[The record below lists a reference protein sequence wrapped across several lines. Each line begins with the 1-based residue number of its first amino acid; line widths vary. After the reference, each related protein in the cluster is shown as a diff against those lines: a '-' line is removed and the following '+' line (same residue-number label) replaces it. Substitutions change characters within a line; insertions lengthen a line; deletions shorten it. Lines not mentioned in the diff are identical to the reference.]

1 MGGISPGELYNE
13 LVKIREEI
21 RDIKSRIHSLEDRLD
36 IYSEFVETQVKPA
49 VEKITVEPEKQGEE
63 YLKEEQELAL
73 EEEKEPG
80 FEEGKEPF
88 FKGEKIGFEEN
99 IGKKWFSR
107 IGIISIFIGMVLF
120 IKYLYDR
127 HLMSPVEK
135 ISLGIIVGLIMLI
148 AGGFLNNKKYEKK
161 YEYLSR
167 TLTGGGFAVL
177 YLIIY
182 TAYNPYRLIPAGIDM
197 VLLGLI
203 IVFAVFLSLRYSSMV
218 IASEAFFLGYI
229 ISFLSN
235 INEYTLV
242 YATVLT
248 GGLVIIVQ
256 RKGWINMGIG
266 GLIAVYVTHISWLS
280 GHNLAGYFAIN
291 ALFLSLYFIIFTTLA
306 YTVRKPSEEAA
317 SLENFQS
324 VLFKIP
330 ESYHGILI
338 AALNAIFFYGLFY
351 SVINT
356 NYKIYAGL
364 FTIMVAGVY
373 LGLAY
378 AALIKNAKELFA
390 VYLTLCTTFITIAIP
405 VQLNYQWITVA
416 WAIEGFVLLLM
427 GFRYNALGLRVFAN
441 VVGIITIV
449 KTLFIDT
456 GLGAFD
462 IDNILKSTRF
472 FAFLITIITFYAS
485 SAMYFKNKDKPE
497 YESKFWEYYLIGGVL
512 LTTLILLLELNDG
525 WITIAWAIEGFIL
538 LLLGFRYNER
548 IRVLANIV
556 GIITLAKILFI
567 DTGLRGFDI
576 DALFKS
582 MRFFVFLITIITFY
596 ASSAMYFKNKD
607 KPEYEGKYWQYYLIG
622 GVLLTSLLL
631 MLELKGGLISAA
643 WAIEAIAILIAG
655 FRYELSF
662 VRKVGIGLLLLTIVK
677 VFIFDLAGLETLYR
691 IMSFMVLGAILMGA
705 SFLYSKYKDKL

>member
-1 MGGISPGELYNE
+1 MGGISPGEIYNE
-13 LVKIREEI
+13 LAKTREEI
-21 RDIKSRIHSLEDRLD
+21 KDIKSRIHSLEDRLD

-49 VEKITVEPEKQGEE
+49 VGKITVKPEKQEE
-63 YLKEEQELAL
+63 KYLKEQQELEL
-73 EEEKEPG
+73 EEEKEP
-80 FEEGKEPF
+80 FL
-88 FKGEKIGFEEN
+88 KGEKIGFEEN

-127 HLMSPVEK
+127 NLMSPVEK
-135 ISLGIIVGLIMLI
+135 ISLGIIIGLIMLI

-182 TAYNPYRLIPAGIDM
+182 TAYNPYGLIPAGIDM
-197 VLLGLI
+197 ILLGLI
-203 IVFAVFLSLRYSSMV
+203 IVFAVFLSLRYSSMI

-229 ISFLSN
+229 ISFLSS

-248 GGLVIIVQ
+248 IGLVIIVQ

-266 GLIAVYVTHISWLS
+266 GLIAVYATHSSWLS
-280 GHNLAGYFAIN
+280 GHNLPRDFAIN
-291 ALFLSLYFIIFTTLA
+291 ALFLSLYFIIFTALA
-306 YTVRKPSEEAA
+306 YTIRKPSEEEA

-324 VLFKIP
+324 VFFKIP

-351 SVINT
+351 SVINA
-356 NYKIYAGL
+356 NYKIYAGI
-364 FTIMVAGVY
+364 FTIIVAGVY

-390 VYLTLCTTFITIAIP
+390 IYLTLCTTFITIAIP

-416 WAIEGFVLLLM
+416 WAIEGFVLLIM

-441 VVGIITIV
+441 IVGIIVLV

-472 FAFLITIITFYAS
+472 FAFLISIITFYAS

-512 LTTLILLLELNDG
+512 LTTVILMLELNDG

-538 LLLGFRYNER
+538 LLIGFRYNER

-556 GIITLAKILFI
+556 GIITLVKILFM

-576 DALFKS
+576 DNLFKS
-582 MRFFVFLITIITFY
+582 MRFFVFLIAIITFY
-596 ASSAMYFKNKD
+596 ASSAMYFKNRD
-607 KPEYEGKYWQYYLIG
+607 KTEYESESEYWKYYLIG
-622 GVLLTSLLL
+622 GVLLTTLIL

>member
-1 MGGISPGELYNE
+1 MGGNNQGKIYNE
-13 LVKIREEI
+13 LAEMREEI
-21 RDIKSRIHSLEDRLD
+21 KKVKSQINSIEAKLD
-36 IYSEFVETQVKPA
+36 NYSDFLETQIEPVVDENA
-49 VEKITVEPEKQGEE
+49 VELEIGKQDEKIT
-63 YLKEEQELAL
+63 A
-73 EEEKEPG
+73 
-80 FEEGKEPF
+80 FETKKEPF
-88 FKGEKIGFEEN
+88 FREKIGFEEN

-135 ISLGIIVGLIMLI
+135 VSLGIIVGLIMLI
-148 AGGFLNNKKYEKK
+148 AGGLLNNKKYEKK

-182 TAYNPYRLIPAGIDM
+182 TAYNPYRLIPADIDM

-248 GGLVIIVQ
+248 VGLVIIVQ

-266 GLIAVYVTHISWLS
+266 GLIAVYLTHSLWLL
-280 GHNLAGYFAIN
+280 GHFPGDFATN
-291 ALFLSLYFIIFTTLA
+291 VLFLSIYFIIFTTLA
-306 YTVRKPSEEAA
+306 YTIRKPSEEAT

-338 AALNAIFFYGLFY
+338 VALNAIFSYGLFY
-351 SVINT
+351 SVINA
-356 NYKIYAGL
+356 NYKTYAGI
-364 FTIMVAGVY
+364 FTIIVAGVY
-373 LGLAY
+373 LCLAY
-378 AALIKNAKELFA
+378 AALNKNAKELFA
-390 VYLTLCTTFITIAIP
+390 IYLTLCTTFITIAIP
-405 VQLNYQWITVA
+405 VQFNYQWITFA
-416 WAIEGFVLLLM
+416 WAIEGFVLLVM

-441 VVGIITIV
+441 VVGIIVLV
-449 KTLFIDT
+449 KTLFIDI

-462 IDNILKSTRF
+462 INNLLKSTRF
-472 FAFLITIITFYAS
+472 FAFLIPIITFYAS
-485 SAMYFKNKDKPE
+485 SVMYLKHKDKPE
-497 YESKFWEYYLIGGVL
+497 YESKFWEYYLTGGVL
-512 LTTLILLLELNDG
+512 LTTLIL
-525 WITIAWAIEGFIL
+525 A
-538 LLLGFRYNER
+538 
-548 IRVLANIV
+548 
-556 GIITLAKILFI
+556 
-567 DTGLRGFDI
+567 
-576 DALFKS
+576 
-582 MRFFVFLITIITFY
+582 
-596 ASSAMYFKNKD
+596 
-607 KPEYEGKYWQYYLIG
+607 
-622 GVLLTSLLL
+622 
-631 MLELKGGLISAA
+631 LELKGGLISAA

-662 VRKVGIGLLLLTIVK
+662 VRKIGIGLLLLTIVK

-705 SFLYSKYKDKL
+705 SFLYSKYKDRL

>member
-1 MGGISPGELYNE
+1 MGGINQGKIYNE
-13 LVKIREEI
+13 LAEIREEI
-21 RDIKSRIHSLEDRLD
+21 KKVKSQINSIEAKLD
-36 IYSEFVETQVKPA
+36 DYSDFLETQIEPVVDENA
-49 VEKITVEPEKQGEE
+49 FEPEIEKQDEE
-63 YLKEEQELAL
+63 ITAFETKKELFL
-73 EEEKEPG
+73 R
-80 FEEGKEPF
+80 
-88 FKGEKIGFEEN
+88 EKIGFEEN

-135 ISLGIIVGLIMLI
+135 VILGIIVGLLMLI

-182 TAYNPYRLIPAGIDM
+182 TAYNPYRLIQAEIDM
-197 VLLGLI
+197 ILLGLI

-229 ISFLSN
+229 ISFLGN

-266 GLIAVYVTHISWLS
+266 GLIAVYITHISWLLY
-280 GHNLAGYFAIN
+280 HNFPKDFVIN
-291 ALFLSLYFIIFTTLA
+291 ALFLSIYFVIFTALA
-306 YTVRKPSEEAA
+306 YTIRKPSEEAA

-338 AALNAIFFYGLFY
+338 VALNAIFFYGLFY
-351 SVINT
+351 SVINA
-356 NYKIYAGL
+356 NYKIYAGI
-364 FTIMVAGVY
+364 FTIIVAGVY
-373 LGLAY
+373 LCLAY
-378 AALIKNAKELFA
+378 AALNKNAKELFA
-390 VYLTLCTTFITIAIP
+390 IYLTLCTTFITIAIP
-405 VQLNYQWITVA
+405 VQFNYQWITFA
-416 WAIEGFVLLLM
+416 WAIEGFVLLMM

-441 VVGIITIV
+441 VVGIIVLV
-449 KTLFIDT
+449 KTLFIDI

-462 IDNILKSTRF
+462 INNLLKSTRF
-472 FAFLITIITFYAS
+472 FAFLISIITFYAS

-497 YESKFWEYYLIGGVL
+497 YESKFWEYYLAGGVL
-512 LTTLILLLELNDG
+512 LTTLIIALELKNE

-538 LLLGFRYNER
+538 LMIGFRYNAS
-548 IRVLANIV
+548 IRALGNVV
-556 GIITLAKILFI
+556 GIITIVKTVFI
-567 DTGLRGFDI
+567 DISLEAFDI
-576 DALFKS
+576 DNILRS
-582 MRFFVFLITIITFY
+582 TRFFAYLIPIITFY
-596 ASSAMYFKNKD
+596 ASSVMYLKHKD
-607 KPEYEGKYWQYYLIG
+607 KPEYESEYWKYYLTG
-622 GVLLTSLLL
+622 GVLLTTLILA
-631 MLELKGGLISAA
+631 LELKGGLISAA

-662 VRKVGIGLLLLTIVK
+662 VRKAGIGLLLLTIVK
-677 VFIFDLAGLETLYR
+677 VFLFDLAGLETLYR

>member
-1 MGGISPGELYNE
+1 MGGINPGEIYNE
-13 LVKIREEI
+13 LAKIREEI
-21 RDIKSRIHSLEDRLD
+21 KNIKTQIHSVEDRLD
-36 IYSEFVETQVKPA
+36 IYSEFVETQVKHA
-49 VEKITVEPEKQGEE
+49 VKKSTFEPEKQEEE
-63 YLKEEQELAL
+63 YLKEEQES
-73 EEEKEPG
+73 EEEEEPV
-80 FEEGKEPF
+80 FEEKKEPF

-127 HLMSPVEK
+127 HLMSPAEK
-135 ISLGIIVGLIMLI
+135 VSLGIIVGLVMLA

-182 TAYNPYRLIPAGIDM
+182 TAYNPYRLISADIDM
-197 VLLGLI
+197 ILLGLI

-229 ISFLSN
+229 IPFLGDIS
-235 INEYTLV
+235 EYALV

-256 RKGWINMGIG
+256 RKGWIKMGIG
-266 GLIAVYVTHISWLS
+266 GLIAVYVTHISWLL
-280 GHNLAGYFAIN
+280 GHNYPGNFAIN
-291 ALFLSLYFIIFTTLA
+291 ALFLSIYFIIFTALA
-306 YTVRKPSEEAA
+306 YTIRKPPEEAA

-338 AALNAIFFYGLFY
+338 VALNSIFSYRLFY
-351 SVINT
+351 SVINA

-364 FTIMVAGVY
+364 FTMMVAGVY
-373 LGLAY
+373 LALAY
-378 AALIKNAKELFA
+378 AALNKNAKELFA
-390 VYLTLCTTFITIAIP
+390 IYLTLCTTFITIAIP
-405 VQLNYQWITVA
+405 VQFNYQWITFA

-427 GFRYNALGLRVFAN
+427 GFRYNAPGLRVFGN
-441 VVGIITIV
+441 IVGIIALV

-462 IDNILKSTRF
+462 IDNIFKSTRF
-472 FAFLITIITFYAS
+472 FAYLITIITFYAS
-485 SAMYFKNKDKPE
+485 SAIYFKNKDKPE
-497 YESKFWEYYLIGGVL
+497 YESKFWEYYLTGGVL
-512 LTTLILLLELNDG
+512 LTTLILALELNDG
-525 WITIAWAIEGFIL
+525 WITIAWALEGFVL
-538 LLLGFRYNER
+538 LAIGFRYNAS
-548 IRVLANIV
+548 IRALGNIA
-556 GIITLAKILFI
+556 GIITIVKTVFI
-567 DTGLRGFDI
+567 DIRLEAFDI
-576 DALFKS
+576 DNLPGS
-582 MRFFVFLITIITFY
+582 TRFFAYLIPIITFS
-596 ASSAMYFKNKD
+596 ASSVMYLKHKD
-607 KPEYEGKYWQYYLIG
+607 KQEYENKLWEYYLIG
-622 GVLLTSLLL
+622 GVLLTTLILA
-631 MLELKGGLISAA
+631 LELKGGLISAA
-643 WAIEAIAILIAG
+643 WAIEAIAILAAG

-662 VRKVGIGLLLLTIVK
+662 VRKAGIVLLLLTIVK

>member
-1 MGGISPGELYNE
+1 MGGISPGEIYNE
-13 LVKIREEI
+13 LAKIREEI
-21 RDIKSRIHSLEDRLD
+21 KNIKTQIHSVEDRLD

-49 VEKITVEPEKQGEE
+49 VGKITVKPEKQEEE
-63 YLKEEQELAL
+63 YLKEEQEPEL

-80 FEEGKEPF
+80 FEGKKEPF

-120 IKYLYDR
+120 LKYLYDR

-135 ISLGIIVGLIMLI
+135 VGLGIFVGLVMLV

-182 TAYNPYRLIPAGIDM
+182 TAYNPYRLIPADIDM
-197 VLLGLI
+197 ILLGLI

-229 ISFLSN
+229 IPFLGDIS
-235 INEYTLV
+235 EYALV

-256 RKGWINMGIG
+256 RKGWINMAIG
-266 GLIAVYVTHISWLS
+266 GLVAVYVTHISWLY
-280 GHNLAGYFAIN
+280 GNNQPEDFAIN
-291 ALFLSLYFIIFTTLA
+291 ALFLSIYFIIFTALA
-306 YTVRKPSEEAA
+306 YTIRKPSDEAA

-338 AALNAIFFYGLFY
+338 VALNAIFSYGLFY
-351 SVINT
+351 SVINA

-364 FTIMVAGVY
+364 FTMMVAGVY
-373 LGLAY
+373 LCLAY
-378 AALIKNAKELFA
+378 AALNKNAKELFA
-390 VYLTLCTTFITIAIP
+390 IYLTLCTTFITIAIP
-405 VQLNYQWITVA
+405 VQFNYQWITFA
-416 WAIEGFVLLLM
+416 WAIEGFVLLIM
-427 GFRYNALGLRVFAN
+427 GFRYKALGLRVFGN
-441 VVGIITIV
+441 IVGIIALV

-462 IDNILKSTRF
+462 IDNIFKSTRVF
-472 FAFLITIITFYAS
+472 TFLITIITFYAS

-512 LTTLILLLELNDG
+512 LTTLILALELNDG
-525 WITIAWAIEGFIL
+525 WITIAWSIEGFIL

-556 GIITLAKILFI
+556 GIIIIAKILFM

-576 DALFKS
+576 DNLFRS
-582 MRFFVFLITIITFY
+582 TRFFAFLIPIIIFY
-596 ASSAMYFKNKD
+596 ASSILYFKNRNKL
-607 KPEYEGKYWQYYLIG
+607 EYENEYWKYYLIG
-622 GVLLTSLLL
+622 GVLLTTLILA
-631 MLELKGGLISAA
+631 LELKGGLISAA
-643 WAIEAIAILIAG
+643 WAIEAIAILIVG
-655 FRYELSF
+655 FRYESSI
-662 VRKVGIGLLLLTIVK
+662 VRKAGIGLLLLTIVR

-705 SFLYSKYKDKL
+705 SFLYSKYKDRL

>member
-1 MGGISPGELYNE
+1 MGGISPGEINRE
-13 LVKIREEI
+13 LAKIRNEI
-21 RDIKSRIHSLEDRLD
+21 QNIKSQIHSLEDRLD

-49 VEKITVEPEKQGEE
+49 VGKIAVEPEKQD
-63 YLKEEQELAL
+63 
-73 EEEKEPG
+73 EEKTA
-80 FEEGKEPF
+80 FETKKEPF

-135 ISLGIIVGLIMLI
+135 VSLGIIVGLIMLI

-182 TAYNPYRLIPAGIDM
+182 TAYNPYRLIAAEIDM
-197 VLLGLI
+197 ILLGLI

-235 INEYTLV
+235 ISEYTLV

-248 GGLVIIVQ
+248 VGLVIIVQ

-266 GLIAVYVTHISWLS
+266 GLIAVYATHISWLLY
-280 GHNLAGYFAIN
+280 HNFPKDFVIN
-291 ALFLSLYFIIFTTLA
+291 ALFLSLYFIIFTALA
-306 YTVRKPSEEAA
+306 YTIRKPSEETA

-338 AALNAIFFYGLFY
+338 ASLNAMFSYGLFY
-351 SVINT
+351 SVINANY

-373 LGLAY
+373 LTLSY
-378 AALIKNAKELFA
+378 AALNKNAKELFA
-390 VYLTLCTTFITIAIP
+390 IYLTLCTTFITIAIP
-405 VQLNYQWITVA
+405 VQLNYQWITFA
-416 WAIEGFVLLLM
+416 WAIEGFVLLMM

-441 VVGIITIV
+441 VVGIIVLV
-449 KTLFIDT
+449 KTLFIDI

-462 IDNILKSTRF
+462 INNLLKSTRF
-472 FAFLITIITFYAS
+472 FAFLISIITFYAS

-497 YESKFWEYYLIGGVL
+497 YESKFWEYYLTGGVL
-512 LTTLILLLELNDG
+512 LTTLILALELKNE

-538 LLLGFRYNER
+538 LMIGFRYNAS
-548 IRVLANIV
+548 IRALGNVV
-556 GIITLAKILFI
+556 GIITIVKTVFI
-567 DTGLRGFDI
+567 DIRLEAFDI
-576 DALFKS
+576 DNLLRS
-582 MRFFVFLITIITFY
+582 TRFFAYLIPIITFY
-596 ASSAMYFKNKD
+596 AISVMYLKHKD
-607 KPEYEGKYWQYYLIG
+607 KPEYENKLWEYYLIG
-622 GVLLTSLLL
+622 GVLLTTLILA
-631 MLELKGGLISAA
+631 LELKGGLISAA

-662 VRKVGIGLLLLTIVK
+662 VRKAGIGLLLLTIVK

-691 IMSFMVLGAILMGA
+691 ILSFLMLGAILMGA